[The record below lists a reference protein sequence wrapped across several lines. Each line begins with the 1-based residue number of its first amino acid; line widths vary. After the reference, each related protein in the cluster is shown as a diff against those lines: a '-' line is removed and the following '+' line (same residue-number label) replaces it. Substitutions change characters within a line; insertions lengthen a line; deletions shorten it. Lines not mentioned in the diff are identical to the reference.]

1 MGNLSNLGRIFYGI
15 AVTALGLLII
25 RYADFPYFLI
35 PPHHGWIT
43 DQPILVY
50 IVGAL
55 LALAGAC
62 IVFGIRTMTVSLI
75 LGLALLLVFCFYF
88 VPYQFITTTN
98 YKHYGT
104 WENSAKEL
112 AFAGGAFV
120 IAGCF
125 STGTDNALIRALKKL
140 IPLGT
145 ILFALTIISF
155 SIDHF
160 LFAVQA
166 AGYVPAWVPAPVSW
180 IYVTG
185 VALFCSGLAILLNI
199 KAGLAAF
206 LLGAMIFIWVII
218 VHLPKAVNASFDEHT
233 GEVSSTFIALACC
246 GIAFVI
252 AGNAKKIVL

>member
-1 MGNLSNLGRIFYGI
+1 MGNLTNIGRIFYGLAI
-15 AVTALGLLII
+15 AAMGILII

-35 PPHHGWIT
+35 PPKHDWII
-43 DQPILVY
+43 DRPIIVY
-50 IVGAL
+50 GIGVL

-62 IVFGIRTMTVSLI
+62 IVFGIRTMPVSLV
-75 LGLALLLVFCFYF
+75 LGLVLLLVFCFYF
-88 VPYQFITTTN
+88 VPYQFIGSAN
-98 YKHYGT
+98 YEHFGA
-104 WENSAKEL
+104 WENAAKEL

-125 STGTDNALIRALKKL
+125 SIGTDNAMIRALKKL

-160 LFAVQA
+160 LFAEQA

-180 IYVTG
+180 LYVTG
-185 VALFCSGLAILLNI
+185 VALFCSGVAILLNI
-199 KAGLAAF
+199 KAGLMAF

-218 VHLPKAVNASFDEHT
+218 VHIPKAVNASFDDRT
-233 GEVSSTFIALACC
+233 GEVSSAFIALACC
-246 GIAFVI
+246 GIAFAI
-252 AGNAKKIVL
+252 AGNAKKSV